1 MSLKKL
7 YIAFLRTLLLN
18 ELENIGGQGV
28 PGKKGQRKKINQCRK
43 QNRENKNKEK
53 NITEDLHKFNF

>member
-7 YIAFLRTLLLN
+7 CTAFLRTLLLN

-28 PGKKGQRKKINQCRK
+28 PGKKGQRKKSISVSSPANCQQGGIRK
-43 QNRENKNKEK
+43 
-53 NITEDLHKFNF
+53 TTL